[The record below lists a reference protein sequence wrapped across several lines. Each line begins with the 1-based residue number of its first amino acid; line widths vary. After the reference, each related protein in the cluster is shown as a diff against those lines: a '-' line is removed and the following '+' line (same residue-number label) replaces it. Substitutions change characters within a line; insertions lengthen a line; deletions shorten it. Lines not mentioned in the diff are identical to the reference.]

1 MEKRAEI
8 VVRGRVQ
15 GVFFRQKTKK
25 KADKL
30 GLFGWVRNEE
40 DGSVK
45 ILAEGE
51 EEKIKELIKWLRVG
65 PRFARVDEVKINWQS
80 AQEEFSQFD
89 INQ

>member
-1 MEKRAEI
+1 MGKRRVEI
-8 VVRGRVQ
+8 IIKGQVQ
-15 GVFFRQKTKK
+15 GVFFRQKTRE

-30 GLFGWVRNEE
+30 GLFGWVRNED

-45 ILAEGE
+45 IMAEGE

-65 PRFARVDEVKINWQS
+65 PRFARVDEVKIVWQE

-89 INQ
+89 IN